1 MMASQAKQERGDS
14 VRGDMFEAG
23 RKDHR
28 MGAERAGYQ

>member
-1 MMASQAKQERGDS
+1 MMASQAKEERGDS